1 MNPQFCLLAHKTY
14 NYLLSDLLVKS
25 LSALDLNQWL
35 SDFSLHLL
43 LRSSHVQNFEN
54 CDANPAGVGGGFPF
68 LVHGR
73 ATSSGELVNSTDSL
87 CPDSVHQ
94 NLQEQGQR

>member
-1 MNPQFCLLAHKTY
+1 MSLSPQNLK
-14 NYLLSDLLVKS
+14 YLLSDLLVKS
-25 LSALDLNQWL
+25 LLALDLNWWL

-43 LRSSHVQNFEN
+43 LRRPHVQNFEN
-54 CDANPAGVGGGFPF
+54 CDADPAGLEGGSPF
-68 LVHGR
+68 LVFGC

-94 NLQEQGQR
+94 NLQE